1 MRPAPES
8 IPISDESMELGF
20 EKRWRRKSTQLRLD
34 LRHRSDAESAAGQ
47 KVIVRSIR
55 ARLQGTVANKPYR
68 LRALLQ
74 GHLVEG
80 ERGRS
85 VGLDGRWRTQ
95 YRQIQLQFT
104 WFQVSAWKAR
114 IYEYESTLPG
124 AVAIMPL
131 AGAGARLNGSM
142 RLDLWGFGV
151 AMFGRRE
158 WRRRMPTRTR
168 IGVQI
173 DRSSGI

>member
-1 MRPAPES
+1 MEDP
-8 IPISDESMELGF
+8 IPPDP
-20 EKRWRRKSTQLRLD
+20 
-34 LRHRSDAESAAGQ
+34 
-47 KVIVRSIR
+47 
-55 ARLQGTVANKPYR
+55 VAI
-68 LRALLQ
+68 
-74 GHLVEG
+74 HLVP
-80 ERGRS
+80 
-85 VGLDGRWRTQ
+85 GLC
-95 YRQIQLQFT
+95 
-104 WFQVSAWKAR
+104 WKAR
-114 IYEYESTLPG
+114 IYEYEATLPG